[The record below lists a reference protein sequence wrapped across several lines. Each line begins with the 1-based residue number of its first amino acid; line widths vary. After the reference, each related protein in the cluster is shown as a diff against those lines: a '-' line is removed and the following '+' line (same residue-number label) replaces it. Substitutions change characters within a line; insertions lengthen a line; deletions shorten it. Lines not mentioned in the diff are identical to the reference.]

1 MMQLDIFS
9 PPQTLARRSDPETS
23 HKAAERV
30 AEFANGHHEQ
40 IVGVLRKHGR
50 LTVYEIASFCS
61 LDAHRCGKRMK
72 ELEGAGLARVVVE
85 NGVVVEKRTPS
96 GRMARVWEAI

>member
-1 MMQLDIFS
+1 MMQLDIFA

-40 IVGVLRKHGR
+40 IVGVLRKHGC
-50 LTVYEIASFCS
+50 IA
-61 LDAHRCGKRMK
+61 HK
-72 ELEGAGLARVVVE
+72 GLAQ
-85 NGVVVEKRTPS
+85 
-96 GRMARVWEAI
+96 ARLHGARLQRHHHCQTA

>member
-1 MMQLDIFS
+1 MQLDIFA

-23 HKAAERV
+23 HKAAARV

-40 IVGVLRKHGR
+40 IVAVLREHGR

-61 LDAHRCGKRMK
+61 LDAHRCGKRMN
-72 ELEGAGLARVVVE
+72 ELQRMGLAAVATE
-85 NGVVVEKRTPS
+85 NGVEVERRTPS